1 MPESPEPFS
10 RVANVYRSLENPNSG
25 HVAQG
30 AHSNDTR
37 AEPGWGGGGAQW
49 NPQECS
55 NNTKDSIKPRDQT

>member
-10 RVANVYRSLENPNSG
+10 RVANVYRSLVNPNSG

-37 AEPGWGGGGAQW
+37 AEPGGGGSPSGIHKNVAITQRI
-49 NPQECS
+49 Q
-55 NNTKDSIKPRDQT
+55 